1 MTKAKM
7 MNALIKKKIDSLIEP
22 NNQIRQ
28 ANFEGFLE
36 AAKIILTNEQ
46 IEISFKEAKRFLTN
60 N

>member
-1 MTKAKM
+1 M
-7 MNALIKKKIDSLIEP
+7 MNALIKKKIDSLIET
-22 NNQIRQ
+22 NNQIKQ